1 MCGPVCTDRSV
12 KLYHLAQ
19 KRSIR
24 FTKLLLP
31 YTSVHAY
38 SPKQRTIVFLQLQN
52 QNVNGTDWQKGCL
65 LFSPTCEGYFASR
78 PWICQKSIT
87 WYSAITGMRF
97 KEQTAIR
104 WRRKNPGHFITLLFL
119 KGRPGIYWLSKP
131 FIFLHGAAP
140 HFQYVTPLVINYIC
154 MHPNLGVLWYTF
166 TRKLEVKARYLVY
179 IYYAWVEV
187 KNKYQKT
194 SPSKLTVIV

>member
-1 MCGPVCTDRSV
+1 MCGPVCTDRTV
-12 KLYHLAQ
+12 KLYHLAKKQ
-19 KRSIR
+19 SIR

-38 SPKQRTIVFLQLQN
+38 LPKQRTTVFLQLQN
-52 QNVNGTDWQKGCL
+52 QNINGTDWQKSCL

-104 WRRKNPGHFITLLFL
+104 WQRKNPGHFITLLFL

-140 HFQYVTPLVINYIC
+140 HFQYVTPSYKLYLYA
-154 MHPNLGVLWYTF
+154 PELGVLWYTF
-166 TRKLEVKARYLVY
+166 TRKLESQGKVLG
-179 IYYAWVEV
+179 IYNYVMLE
-187 KNKYQKT
+187 
-194 SPSKLTVIV
+194 

>member
-1 MCGPVCTDRSV
+1 MCGPVCTDRTV

-19 KRSIR
+19 KRSIC

-38 SPKQRTIVFLQLQN
+38 SPKQRTMVFLQLQN
-52 QNVNGTDWQKGCL
+52 QNVNGTDWQKSCL
-65 LFSPTCEGYFASR
+65 LFSPACEGYFASR
-78 PWICQKSIT
+78 PWICRKSIT
-87 WYSAITGMRF
+87 WFSAITGMRF

-104 WRRKNPGHFITLLFL
+104 WQRKNPGHFITLLFL

-140 HFQYVTPLVINYIC
+140 HFQYVTPSYKLYLYAPELG
-154 MHPNLGVLWYTF
+154 HPVVYFHQETWKSRQGTW
-166 TRKLEVKARYLVY
+166 Y
-179 IYYAWVEV
+179 IYIMLE
-187 KNKYQKT
+187 
-194 SPSKLTVIV
+194 

>member
-1 MCGPVCTDRSV
+1 MCGPVCTDRTV
-12 KLYHLAQ
+12 KLYHLSQ

-52 QNVNGTDWQKGCL
+52 QNVNGTDWQKSCL

-104 WRRKNPGHFITLLFL
+104 WQRKNPGHFITLLFL

-140 HFQYVTPLVINYIC
+140 HFQYVTPSYKLYYFVCTRTWVSCGILS
-154 MHPNLGVLWYTF
+154 PGNL
-166 TRKLEVKARYLVY
+166 KVKARYLVY

-187 KNKYQKT
+187 KINTRKQVHL
-194 SPSKLTVIV
+194 SLQL